1 MSLWKRRKEQ
11 KDKTKSNGII
21 QENPDECVKMVEN
34 GFLKEVFLKDS
45 VTDVSYN
52 GLNFYALDND
62 IGRYRLNIEMS
73 SDDVLIFIKKIAN
86 YMLQPFSNKQSSLD
100 VSFGDYRLNA
110 IHPSFARNNNKKVIT
125 FSLRKI
131 TATLKIKDN
140 DTYLCPLEVHYFLK
154 CMMKSYQSVLISGQ
168 TGSGKTEFQKY
179 LISLMNPSDRIIMI
193 EESYETHVKEI
204 FKDMDITS
212 WIVNNSS
219 DELSY
224 LVKNALRNNP
234 DWLIVAETRGKEA
247 YEMIQAVMTGHSAIT
262 TLHTESAKFSITR
275 LSNMCKKSVEF
286 DEKNMLS
293 NIASHIKIGIHLEKI
308 FDNIKGRYIRRI
320 SEIIEYIPKDNGY
333 EINPIFEINKDENL
347 NEKLIYRPISDSL
360 KKEFIKHNIQ
370 VKTLGK
376 FVKEVKKSEKKKS
389 K

>member
-1 MSLWKRRKEQ
+1 MSLWKRRKDN
-11 KDKTKSNGII
+11 KDTIKTNGII
-21 QENPDECVKMVEN
+21 QENPEECIKLVEQ
-34 GFLKEVFLKDS
+34 GFLKDVFLKDS
-45 VTDVSYN
+45 VTDLSYN
-52 GLNFYALDND
+52 GEKFYALDND
-62 IGRYRLNIEMS
+62 IGRYRLNIEIS
-73 SDDVLIFIKKIAN
+73 SDEVLTFIKKISN
-86 YMLQPFSNKQSSLD
+86 YMLQPFSNKHSSLD
-100 VSFGDYRLNA
+100 VSFGNYRLNA
-110 IHPSFARNNNKKVIT
+110 IHPSLARNDNKKVVT

-140 DTYLCPLEVHYFLK
+140 DTYLCPIDVHYFLK
-154 CMMKSYQSVLISGQ
+154 CLMKSYQSVLISGQ

-179 LISLMNPSDRIIMI
+179 LISLMNATDRIIMI

-204 FKDMDITS
+204 FKDMDITT
-212 WIVNNSS
+212 WIVNNST

-262 TLHTESAKFSITR
+262 TLHTESAKFSIAR
-275 LSNMCKKSVEF
+275 LTNMCKKSVEF

-308 FDNIKGRYIRRI
+308 YDDLKGRYIRRI
-320 SEIIEYIPKDNGY
+320 SEIIEYIPKENGY

-347 NEKLIYRPISDSL
+347 NEKLIYRPISESL

-370 VKTLGK
+370 IKTLGK
-376 FVKEVKKSEKKKS
+376 FIKEVKKSEKKKG

>member
-1 MSLWKRRKEQ
+1 
-11 KDKTKSNGII
+11 
-21 QENPDECVKMVEN
+21 MVEN

-224 LVKNALRNNP
+224 LVKNALRNRLLKAFF
-234 DWLIVAETRGKEA
+234 D
-247 YEMIQAVMTGHSAIT
+247 HSS
-262 TLHTESAKFSITR
+262 L
-275 LSNMCKKSVEF
+275 
-286 DEKNMLS
+286 
-293 NIASHIKIGIHLEKI
+293 
-308 FDNIKGRYIRRI
+308 
-320 SEIIEYIPKDNGY
+320 
-333 EINPIFEINKDENL
+333 
-347 NEKLIYRPISDSL
+347 DSR
-360 KKEFIKHNIQ
+360 
-370 VKTLGK
+370 
-376 FVKEVKKSEKKKS
+376 
-389 K
+389 